1 MTLFGH
7 GGELAI
13 VLRMRTTIFSIP
25 TRSMGSVSG
34 LTCKTT
40 FLEDRVLDTL
50 KEMMSL
56 AEQLGVSSFFYG
68 RVKRRLM
75 INCHLSELLTIS
87 ES

>member
-13 VLRMRTTIFSIP
+13 VLRKRTTISSIP

-40 FLEDRVLDTL
+40 FLKDRVLDTL

-56 AEQLGVSSFFYG
+56 AEQLGVSSFFLWES
-68 RVKRRLM
+68 KKAFDD
-75 INCHLSELLTIS
+75 ELPLI
-87 ES
+87 